1 MKQSGTVY
9 SYLEHADGFLWE
21 GIYLNNKSHTIS
33 YLIATFIFIIF
44 LVLQG
49 SFLSF
54 FLESGTVPDLLLI
67 AVVCLAFLWGENRGI
82 IVGMIAGFFQDVFF
96 GPALGFFT
104 LSKMTV
110 AFLAGMAS
118 REIYRDQIV
127 GPMITVFF
135 ATFIHEIIV
144 FSLTGFFWGLES
156 GFYYSLEKLFLPKAI
171 YHFILTLFLYPLF
184 YRAEQKQFFYPS
196 FK

>member
-1 MKQSGTVY
+1 M
-9 SYLEHADGFLWE
+9 E
-21 GIYLNNKSHTIS
+21 GAYLNNKSHAVS
-33 YLIATFIFIIF
+33 YLIVIFIFIIII
-44 LVLQG
+44 VLQG

-54 FLESGTVPDLLLI
+54 FLDGDNVPDLLLV
-67 AVVCLAFLWGENRGI
+67 AVICLVFLWGENRGLL
-82 IVGMIAGFFQDVFF
+82 VGLIAGLLQDLFF

-104 LSKMTV
+104 LSKVLV
-110 AFLAGMAS
+110 AILAGAAS
-118 REIYRDQIV
+118 REIYRDQII

-135 ATFIHEIIV
+135 ATFLHEIIV
-144 FSLTGFFWGLES
+144 FFLTDFFWGIET

-171 YHFILTLFLYPLF
+171 YHFILMLFLYPLF